1 MFPSNYTR
9 EREIGKKSASNINIE
24 LFGDRIVSDQTLSE
38 YLIEFLQVFTS
49 AKEKNGSGK
58 LCFHLPEQINEG
70 NLKFYVDLRVALRRF
85 IFYGRS
91 KQDGR
96 SEIDTWAYEEM
107 EKLLKKEAQNNEED
121 IDLIHDLLLNYAIVT
136 RNRGWYA
143 QSLMPVAPEMI
154 LAELQGI
161 KKRQKIKIPRDGRPE
176 RKDIDGAFD
185 WSKHNFLARGGQ
197 VLYLNMLQGILRHG
211 DAAETV
217 RKRLE
222 KLLVNMLACSG
233 DGIGLLANFVQGEWQ
248 ADIEREYGC
257 EKIYQPKQFNMSF
270 IADGFE
276 LRSKRFVDEVMTFL
290 SANIHPI
297 ARIEL
302 LSQGMV
308 VSLLRSMHLIAAQK
322 IGMMN
327 GEPAWIMD
335 VSQLGGTSN
344 IAKLSA
350 QSYASAYD
358 SFQAAL
364 LRVHDELGLKPSE
377 RFQAV
382 QKAKKDS
389 ADVFKRLGKELK
401 LIIPPRGA
409 YERFSLS
416 ESLVRYF
423 VLALIN
429 PRGKMIYDTFLD
441 RLYEHF
447 GIVIAPQTYR
457 KALRTGVL
465 TGSEDMVDYFK
476 INAETF
482 QRFLKQCG
490 FLRDLSDATAIVE
503 NPYSPVEI

>member
-1 MFPSNYTR
+1 MFPNNYTR
-9 EREIGKKSASNINIE
+9 ERDTGKKSAPNINIE
-24 LFGDRIVSDQTLSE
+24 LFGDRIISDQTLSE

-58 LCFHLPEQINEG
+58 LCFHGFDQINEG

-91 KQDGR
+91 KQEGR
-96 SEIDTWAYEEM
+96 SEIDSWAYEHM
-107 EKLLKKEAQNNEED
+107 EALLKREAQNSEED

-143 QSLMPVAPEMI
+143 QALMPVAPEMI

-161 KKRQKIKIPRDGRPE
+161 KKRQKLKLSGKRPE
-176 RKDIDGAFD
+176 QRDIDELFD

-197 VLYLNMLQGILRHG
+197 VLYLHMLQGILKHG
-211 DAAETV
+211 DAAMAVKE
-217 RKRLE
+217 RLE
-222 KLLVNMLACSG
+222 RLLANMLTCSG
-233 DGIGLLANFVQGEWQ
+233 DGIGLLANFVQEEWQ
-248 ADIEREYGC
+248 ADIEKEYGC
-257 EKIYQPKQFNMSF
+257 ERAYSPKQFHMSF
-270 IADGFE
+270 IANGFE
-276 LRSKRFVDEVMTFL
+276 LRSERFVDEVMTFL

-302 LSQGMV
+302 LSQGIV

-322 IGMMN
+322 IGMVN

-364 LRVHDELGLKPSE
+364 LQVHDELGLKPSE

-423 VLALIN
+423 VLALIK
-429 PRGKMIYDTFLD
+429 PGGKMIYDTFLE

-457 KALRTGVL
+457 EALRTGVL